1 MTPSRG
7 PATLRHSV
15 ISYEVITAFR
25 SIQSRFTYLLSD
37 RGVRPLWSSLSTLL
51 YLMFRVLFRDCHLNG
66 ALNATRPAAKTS
78 SVTPFAIAQEPYS
91 V

>member
-1 MTPSRG
+1 MTPTRG

-15 ISYEVITAFR
+15 ISYDLRNGYRLEY
-25 SIQSRFTYLLSD
+25 SIKVYLMSD
-37 RGVRPLWSSLSTLL
+37 RGVRSSLSTLL